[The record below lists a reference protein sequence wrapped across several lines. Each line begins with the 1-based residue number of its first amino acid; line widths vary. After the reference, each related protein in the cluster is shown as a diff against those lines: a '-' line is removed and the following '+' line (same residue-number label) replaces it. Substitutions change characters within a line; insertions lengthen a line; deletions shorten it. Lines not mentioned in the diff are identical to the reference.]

1 MNSKDGAPAGR
12 NPAKGERK
20 TAHSN
25 YITKD
30 QFGPVEKVR
39 LLALAASMA
48 DLTRSE
54 LATLNVLAD
63 MINAGTGQAWPS
75 FNTLAARTGITP
87 RSAKRAIRQ
96 LSERKP
102 PLVILARPGNRVRSN
117 RYELNRAYF
126 AELDALG
133 GSDARDTTVVT
144 RVSSSGDVE
153 GPKVVTHVS
162 HKSIPESEH
171 KAKDEGNRS
180 GTDGAAPDRPRR
192 PPGLPQGGDR
202 FPEFWEAMGGR
213 RTTVADAEQLLTEAL
228 EAGTDYQEVIEG
240 AKRYKSYCDATSGKM
255 KSTAAAWL
263 KREAWRD
270 GWELPTKRT
279 ISKPSSEKRRAT
291 KERQEW
297 DAMWEMYK
305 RQIDESEV
313 KNEKAS
319 EELQAHLR
327 ECLGCFSSDEMTG
340 EPDSECYKGETLHK
354 IECQT
359 YNEVVEWMGK
369 ALLHLNK
376 QPEDQFYQS
385 HSDYRDKIKSWDV
398 SEEV

>member
-1 MNSKDGAPAGR
+1 MNSKDDAPAGR

-20 TAHSN
+20 TAQDK
-25 YITKD
+25 YTTKD

-75 FNTLAARTGITP
+75 FKTLAARTGITP

-96 LSERKP
+96 LIDRKP
-102 PLVILARPGNRVRSN
+102 PLVILARPGDRVRSN

-144 RVSSSGDVE
+144 CVASSGDVE
-153 GPKVVTHVS
+153 DQKVVTHVS
-162 HKSIPESEH
+162 HESIPESEH

-180 GTDGAAPDRPRR
+180 GTDGAAPDRPRG
-192 PPGLPQGGDR
+192 PPGLPQSGDR
-202 FPEFWEAMGGR
+202 FPEFWEAMGWR
-213 RTTVADAEQLLTEAL
+213 RTTVADAEQLLAEAL
-228 EAGTDYQEVIEG
+228 EAGTDYHEVIEG
-240 AKRYKSYCDATSGKM
+240 AKRYKSYCDATGGKM

-270 GWELPTKRT
+270 GWELPAERVAKASNEARKSVTHLNTENKHHFTKT
-279 ISKPSSEKRRAT
+279 GKPKRRVRAVFT
-291 KERQEW
+291 
-297 DAMWEMYK
+297 
-305 RQIDESEV
+305 
-313 KNEKAS
+313 
-319 EELQAHLR
+319 
-327 ECLGCFSSDEMTG
+327 
-340 EPDSECYKGETLHK
+340 
-354 IECQT
+354 
-359 YNEVVEWMGK
+359 
-369 ALLHLNK
+369 
-376 QPEDQFYQS
+376 
-385 HSDYRDKIKSWDV
+385 SWDLKKREAMNSWNRAETQFGNHFGRCSV
-398 SEEV
+398 CSRGSIDYENYCNDGKVLVDQLRGAREAFSQWEKNNEPPKRWEIWSPEANNWVVDE